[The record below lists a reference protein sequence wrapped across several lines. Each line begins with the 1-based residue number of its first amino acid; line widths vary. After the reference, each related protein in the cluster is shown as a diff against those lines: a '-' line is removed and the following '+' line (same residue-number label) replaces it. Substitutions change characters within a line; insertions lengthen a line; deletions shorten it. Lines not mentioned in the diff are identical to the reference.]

1 MTPHFVSKAAQVT
14 GGMSA
19 CVFQTYLFAYYLY
32 AQVRDEEIEMRN
44 NDKFKAP

>member
-14 GGMSA
+14 GGMVCMCISD
-19 CVFQTYLFAYYLY
+19 LFICYYLY